1 MRPDDRSSRRADDR
15 GCRAALGSL
24 PRAAGSA
31 RSRSESP
38 CGAHGHRWRRPLTQ
52 SAVFVHQM
60 QGHARPERLALHWL
74 QAQSKSQV
82 PRRRCSGAKSQIPTW
97 LPDFV
102 GQQLANF
109 SLEAGQI
116 ARLKALLTL
125 GALGTLCL
133 DLLGYR
139 SRATGVEFFFANR
152 SR

>member
-1 MRPDDRSSRRADDR
+1 MPCRPWFIASSSRVSSLSLRKSLRRSWASVAQTAD
-15 GCRAALGSL
+15 A
-24 PRAAGSA
+24 
-31 RSRSESP
+31 E
-38 CGAHGHRWRRPLTQ
+38 RRL
-52 SAVFVHQM
+52 VHQM

-125 GALGTLCL
+125 GALCL